1 MKSRYLLSFA
11 FFFSGNSLLFCTD
24 IDSSFSIKWHNDSWG
39 AGGLFPA
46 GPPWNMVGPYDFD
59 NDGYGDFVVS
69 SSYAGQYCNGVYH
82 YEAASN
88 DSIDIRWVYT
98 FYDLSCDYDAYSSV
112 AVGDLDGDNNKEI
125 ISLVDTSP
133 GISGQNGLQVFE
145 WSPDSMSFLSSPS
158 YTWDMGLDSVWEAA
172 QILVEDLDGDDKDE
186 VIISIMDGPWA
197 QLGIG
202 GSSRLM
208 IFELDTIVFDT
219 TYNDD
224 ETINTINDS
233 AIFTIE
239 FEDNSWTNWSGYN
252 ISTGDLDN
260 DGLTEIY
267 TVAFDFYH
275 VIVFENTLANEYEYQ
290 TDFYV
295 SSEAFEYGNQSI
307 IITDINRDG
316 RNELF
321 AATSGTK
328 DGETPLAPGKLY
340 GAGDISD
347 VSLLTFSD
355 FNYFASYQG
364 GLRQIA
370 TGDADNDG
378 NSNLYLAGH
387 YDESLY
393 DWEFVGQDPVDVS
406 HYTERVI
413 FMDDTTDDGG
423 FGLDQGKVRV
433 AKVFA
438 GDLDNDEIGDL
449 VFSSASFAADK
460 PHIFFLEHSGILNVE
475 FEGETIPGQMTILQ
489 NYPNPFNPT
498 TKFIYTIN
506 SPGRVSLKV
515 YNVMGKLVRTIFQ
528 EYKEEGT
535 FEVDWNGLDDNHQ
548 SISSGIYF
556 YRFSMEGKSYTK
568 KMILSK

>member
-1 MKSRYLLSFA
+1 MKSQYLLSFA
-11 FFFSGNSLLFCTD
+11 FFCLGNSLLFSTD

-59 NDGYGDFVVS
+59 NDGFGDFVVS

-82 YEAASN
+82 YEAVSN

-125 ISLVDTSP
+125 ISIVDTSP
-133 GISGQNGLQVFE
+133 GISGQNGFQVFE

-158 YTWDMGLDSVWEAA
+158 YTWDMELDSVWEAA
-172 QILVEDLDGDDKDE
+172 QILVEDLDGDEKDE
-186 VIISIMDGPWA
+186 VVVSIMDGPWD
-197 QLGIG
+197 QIGIG

-208 IFELDTIVFDT
+208 IFELDTVIFDT

-224 ETINTINDS
+224 GTINTVNDS

-290 TDFYV
+290 TDFYA

-316 RNELF
+316 SNELF

-328 DGETPLAPGKLY
+328 DGETLLAPGKLY
-340 GAGDISD
+340 AAADIND
-347 VSLLTFSD
+347 VSFLTFSD

-393 DWEFVGQDPVDVS
+393 DWEFVGQDPLNVS
-406 HYTERVI
+406 DYTERVI

-460 PHIFFLEHSGILNVE
+460 PHIFFLEHSGILNVGSE
-475 FEGETIPGQMTILQ
+475 KKIIPGQMTILQ

-498 TKFIYTIN
+498 TKFTYTIN
-506 SPGRVSLKV
+506 SPGRVSLKI

-535 FEVDWNGLDDNHQ
+535 FEVHWNGRDDNHQ
-548 SISSGIYF
+548 SVSSGIYF
-556 YRFSMEGKSYTK
+556 YRFGLDDKSHTK

>member
-11 FFFSGNSLLFCTD
+11 FFFLVSSLLFSAD

-82 YEAASN
+82 YEAGSN
-88 DSIDIRWVYT
+88 DSIDIRWIYT

-186 VIISIMDGPWA
+186 VVISIMDGPWA

-316 RNELF
+316 SNELF

-328 DGETPLAPGKLY
+328 DGEAPLAPGKLY
-340 GAGDISD
+340 GAGDIND

-393 DWEFVGQDPVDVS
+393 DWEFVGQDPLDVS

-413 FMDDTTDDGG
+413 FIDDTTDDGG

-438 GDLDNDEIGDL
+438 GDLDNDEIGDI

-460 PHIFFLEHSGILNVE
+460 PHIFFLEHSGTLNVE
-475 FEGETIPGQMTILQ
+475 PEKKIVPAQMTILQ

-498 TKFIYTIN
+498 TKFTFTIN
-506 SPGRVSLKV
+506 SPCRVSLKI
-515 YNVMGKLVRTIFQ
+515 YNVMGKLVRTILK
-528 EYKEEGT
+528 EYKKEGT
-535 FEVDWNGLDDNHQ
+535 FEVYWNGRDDNHQ

-556 YRFSMEGKSYTK
+556 YRLSTEGKSITK

>member
-11 FFFSGNSLLFCTD
+11 FFFLGNSVLLSTD

-82 YEAASN
+82 YEAVSN

-112 AVGDLDGDNNKEI
+112 AVGDLDGDNDKEI

-133 GISGQNGLQVFE
+133 GISGQNALQVFE

-158 YTWDMGLDSVWEAA
+158 YTSDMGLDSVWEAA

-233 AIFTIE
+233 AIFTVE

-275 VIVFENTLANEYEYQ
+275 VIVFENTSTNEYEYQ

-307 IITDINRDG
+307 IITDVNRDG
-316 RNELF
+316 SNELF
-321 AATSGTK
+321 VATSGTK
-328 DGETPLAPGKLY
+328 DGETLLAPGKLY
-340 GAGDISD
+340 GVGDIND

-413 FMDDTTDDGG
+413 FMGDTTDDGG

-460 PHIFFLEHSGILNVE
+460 PHIFFLEHSGILNVD
-475 FEGETIPGQMTILQ
+475 F
-489 NYPNPFNPT
+489 
-498 TKFIYTIN
+498 
-506 SPGRVSLKV
+506 
-515 YNVMGKLVRTIFQ
+515 
-528 EYKEEGT
+528 
-535 FEVDWNGLDDNHQ
+535 
-548 SISSGIYF
+548 
-556 YRFSMEGKSYTK
+556 
-568 KMILSK
+568 

>member
-11 FFFSGNSLLFCTD
+11 FFFSGSSLLFSTD

-145 WSPDSMSFLSSPS
+145 WSPDSMSFLSIPS

-197 QLGIG
+197 QLGNG
-202 GSSRLM
+202 GSSRIM

-316 RNELF
+316 SNELF

-328 DGETPLAPGKLY
+328 DGETLLAPGKLY
-340 GAGDISD
+340 GAGDIND

-393 DWEFVGQDPVDVS
+393 DWEFIGQDPFDVS

-475 FEGETIPGQMTILQ
+475 FEEKTIPGQMTIFQ

-506 SPGRVSLKV
+506 SPGRVSLKI

-535 FEVDWNGLDDNHQ
+535 FKVDWNGLDDNQQ

-556 YRFSMEGKSYTK
+556 YRFSMEEKSYTK

>member
-1 MKSRYLLSFA
+1 MKSRYLLLFA
-11 FFFSGNSLLFCTD
+11 FFLGNSLLLSTD
-24 IDSSFSIKWHNDSWG
+24 IDSSFTIKWHNDSWG

-82 YEAASN
+82 YEAANN

-133 GISGQNGLQVFE
+133 GTSGQNGFQVFE

-158 YTWDMGLDSVWEAA
+158 YTWNMGLDSVWEAA

-186 VIISIMDGPWA
+186 VIISIMDGPWD

-260 DGLTEIY
+260 DGLIEIY

-316 RNELF
+316 SNELF
-321 AATSGTK
+321 AVTSGTK
-328 DGETPLAPGKLY
+328 DGETLLAPGKLY
-340 GAGDISD
+340 GAGDIND

-393 DWEFVGQDPVDVS
+393 DWEFVGQDPFDVS

-433 AKVFA
+433 AKVFS

-475 FEGETIPGQMTILQ
+475 PKKKILPAQMTILQ

-498 TKFIYTIN
+498 TKFTFTIN
-506 SPGRVSLKV
+506 SPCRVSLKI
-515 YNVMGKLVRTIFQ
+515 YNVMGKLVRTILK
-528 EYKEEGT
+528 EYKKEGT
-535 FEVDWNGLDDNHQ
+535 FEVYWNGRDDNHQ

-556 YRFSMEGKSYTK
+556 YRLSTEGKSITK

>member
-1 MKSRYLLSFA
+1 MKFEYLLA
-11 FFFSGNSLLFCTD
+11 FFFFCLGGSLILGRD
-24 IDSSFSIKWHNDSWG
+24 IDSSFSIKWHNNSWG

-82 YEAASN
+82 YEAVSN
-88 DSIDIRWVYT
+88 DSIDIRWAYT

-112 AVGDLDGDNNKEI
+112 AIGDLDGDSNKEV

-133 GISGQNGLQVFE
+133 GVSGQDGLQVFE

-186 VIISIMDGPWA
+186 VVVSVMDGPWD
-197 QLGIG
+197 QIGIG

-208 IFELDTIVFDT
+208 IFQLDTIVLDT

-224 ETINTINDS
+224 GTINMVNDS
-233 AIFTIE
+233 AIFNIE

-260 DGLTEIY
+260 DGLIEIY

-275 VIVFENTLANEYEYQ
+275 VIVFENTLVNEYEYQ

-295 SSEAFEYGNQSI
+295 SSEAYEFGNQSI
-307 IITDINRDG
+307 IITDMNEDG
-316 RNELF
+316 NNELF
-321 AATSGTK
+321 AVTSGTK
-328 DGETPLAPGKLY
+328 DGEIPLTPGRLY
-340 GAGDISD
+340 AAGDIND

-355 FNYFASYQG
+355 FNYFASYEG
-364 GLRQIA
+364 GVRQIIS
-370 TGDADNDG
+370 GDADNNG

-393 DWEFVGQDPVDVS
+393 DWEFIGQDPIDVS
-406 HYTERVI
+406 SYTERVV

-433 AKVFA
+433 AKVFV
-438 GDLDNDEIGDL
+438 GDLDNDEVGDL

-460 PHIFFLEHSGILNVE
+460 PHIFFLEHSGVLDV
-475 FEGETIPGQMTILQ
+475 EGEKIIIPREINISQ
-489 NYPNPFNPT
+489 NYPNPFNPI
-498 TKFIYTIN
+498 TKFTYTV
-506 SPGRVSLKV
+506 SRPGRVSLKI
-515 YNVMGKLVRTIFQ
+515 YDVMGKLVKTIFQ

-535 FEVDWNGLDDNHQ
+535 FEVQWNGHDDSHQ
-548 SISSGIYF
+548 SVSSGIYF
-556 YRFSMEGKSYTK
+556 YKFSLDGKSSIK

>member
-1 MKSRYLLSFA
+1 MKFKYLLA
-11 FFFSGNSLLFCTD
+11 FFFFCLGGSLILGRD
-24 IDSSFSIKWHNDSWG
+24 IDSSFSIKWHNNSWG

-82 YEAASN
+82 YEAVSN
-88 DSIDIRWVYT
+88 DSIDIRWAYT

-112 AVGDLDGDNNKEI
+112 AIGDLDGDSNKEV

-133 GISGQNGLQVFE
+133 GVSGQDGLQVFE

-186 VIISIMDGPWA
+186 VVVSVMDGPWD
-197 QLGIG
+197 QIGIG

-208 IFELDTIVFDT
+208 IFQLDTIVLDT

-224 ETINTINDS
+224 GTINMVNDS
-233 AIFTIE
+233 AIFNIE

-260 DGLTEIY
+260 DGLIEIY

-275 VIVFENTLANEYEYQ
+275 VIVFENTLVNEYEYQ

-295 SSEAFEYGNQSI
+295 SSEAYEFGNQSI
-307 IITDINRDG
+307 IITDMNEDG
-316 RNELF
+316 NNELF
-321 AATSGTK
+321 AVTSGTK
-328 DGETPLAPGKLY
+328 DGEIPLTPGRLY
-340 GAGDISD
+340 AAGDIND

-355 FNYFASYQG
+355 FNYFASYEG
-364 GLRQIA
+364 GIRQIIS
-370 TGDADNDG
+370 GDADNNG

-393 DWEFVGQDPVDVS
+393 DWEFIGQDPIDVS
-406 HYTERVI
+406 SYTEKVV

-433 AKVFA
+433 AKVFV
-438 GDLDNDEIGDL
+438 GDLDNDEVGDL

-460 PHIFFLEHSGILNVE
+460 PHIFFLEHSGVLDV
-475 FEGETIPGQMTILQ
+475 EGEKKIIPREINISQ
-489 NYPNPFNPT
+489 NYPNPFNPI
-498 TKFIYTIN
+498 TKFTYTV
-506 SPGRVSLKV
+506 SRPGRVSLKI
-515 YNVMGKLVRTIFQ
+515 YDVMGKLVKTIFQ

-535 FEVDWNGLDDNHQ
+535 FEVQWNGHDDSHQ
-548 SISSGIYF
+548 SVSSGIYF
-556 YRFSMEGKSYTK
+556 YKFSLDGKSSIK